1 VGTTLYRNR
10 ALARAIASLVVG
22 FAVATINGNAQDSQT
37 ALTCTNPV
45 SGTSWQI
52 MIDYRSATVDAY
64 PATITPTAISWF
76 DPKDGGHYR
85 LDRNSGRL
93 SASVAS
99 STGGFARH
107 AHCDLDTAR

>member
-1 VGTTLYRNR
+1 MGL
-10 ALARAIASLVVG
+10 
-22 FAVATINGNAQDSQT
+22 AVAALDGNSQESLT
-37 ALTCTNPV
+37 TLTCTNPV
-45 SGTSWQI
+45 SGASWQI
-52 MIDYRSATVDAY
+52 VVDYTGATVDSF
-64 PATITPTAISWF
+64 PATITPAAISWF

-85 LDRNSGRL
+85 LDRKSGRL

>member
-1 VGTTLYRNR
+1 MG
-10 ALARAIASLVVG
+10 LAVP
-22 FAVATINGNAQDSQT
+22 TINGNSQQSQT
-37 ALTCTNPV
+37 TLTCTNPV

-52 MIDYRSATVDAY
+52 VIDYTRATVDSF
-64 PATITPTAISWF
+64 PATITPAAISWF
-76 DPKDGGHYR
+76 DAKDGGHYR
-85 LDRNSGRL
+85 LDRKSGRL